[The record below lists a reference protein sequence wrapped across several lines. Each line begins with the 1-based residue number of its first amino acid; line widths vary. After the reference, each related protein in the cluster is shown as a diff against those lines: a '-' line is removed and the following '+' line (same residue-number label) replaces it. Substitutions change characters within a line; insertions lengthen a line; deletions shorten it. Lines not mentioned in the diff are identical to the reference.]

1 MINYWVARDEPP
13 FAAWTAELP
22 PPTTPAAVD
31 RILELATTILQAGA
45 EEAVYEV
52 QETYTPPGFQHAQHG
67 SYAQFLRGQ
76 QVAGRPLTL
85 FHLGSGVAPTAAGQ
99 LVTPARLSYFA
110 ADGILTEAPVSD
122 LGALLRELR
131 PADIEWGS
139 GYMARVAPVTISSP
153 PLPLAGGSRK
163 TQPFPITISLFT
175 DIWFP
180 QVLALLEDN
189 QPGPAKPR
197 IWYSNA
203 TLAAAHTA
211 RLNRFLAAVRDHVAA
226 AGGTWELDE
235 AEGTARHYAPQVA
248 EAGIRLDRPQ
258 EPRSP

>member
-13 FAAWTAELP
+13 FAAWTATLP
-22 PPTTPAAVD
+22 APSTPAARD
-31 RILELATTILQAGA
+31 RILEVVLDILRVGA

-52 QETYTPPGFQHAQHG
+52 RETYTPPGFQPTQHG
-67 SYAQFLRGQ
+67 SYEQFLSAQ
-76 QVAGRPLTL
+76 QAAGRPLTL
-85 FHLGSGVAPTAAGQ
+85 FHLGSGVAPTADGQ

-110 ADGILTEAPVSD
+110 ADGTRTEAAVAD

-131 PADIEWGS
+131 PQDIEWGS

-153 PLPLAGGSRK
+153 PLPQPGGSRK
-163 TQPFPITISLFT
+163 PLPFPITISLFT

-180 QVLALLEDN
+180 QVLALLEDV

-203 TLAAAHTA
+203 TLAAAHTP
-211 RLNRFLAAVRDHVAA
+211 RLNRFLTAVRGAVEA
-226 AGGTWELDE
+226 AGGTWELDD
-235 AEGTARHYAPQVA
+235 AEGTARHYAPQVQ
-248 EAGIRLDRPQ
+248 EAGILLNN
-258 EPRSP
+258 E